1 MITQAKLD
9 QLVMDFRALRRKPSR
24 VTPFS
29 LMGADMERLF
39 ALLPFFLDT
48 RREHGLGDLFLSAL
62 MRQVRGET
70 EPPPREVR
78 ALDFRDGLLRV
89 ETRDALLWVALAG
102 APCDAATVAPHPDKR
117 CNAAFLLGAEE
128 APAPFQPL
136 PWGRLLE
143 ALRRRLPAAAERAD
157 ARWWLALTDWMTT
170 LATLTGADAMK
181 DLAETLKFYDRNRE
195 KIESLLRLRSDLAE
209 ESSGFAGRLEAKLRN
224 GGVAD
229 GLTRQG
235 NRLSLTRAVRVN
247 GRNALLGLDVWVL
260 LEETLLRVEPAAP
273 RDASGRR
280 LPAEEARALLEASG
294 LGALAG
300 DRRVNPENPEGVAYQ
315 TLKTLF
321 QSAADTLAKLAK

>member
-1 MITQAKLD
+1 MLTQAKLD
-9 QLVMDFRALRRKPSR
+9 QLVTDFRALRRKPAR

-29 LMGADMERLF
+29 LMGADTERLF

-48 RREHGLGDLFLSAL
+48 RREHGLGDLFLAAL

-78 ALDFRDGLLRV
+78 ALSWRDGLLRV
-89 ETRDALLWVALAG
+89 ETRDALLWVAPAG
-102 APCDAATVAPHPDKR
+102 APRDAEPIPHPGKR
-117 CNAAFLLGAEE
+117 CNAAFLLGADE

-157 ARWWLALTDWMTT
+157 ARWWQTLTDWMTA
-170 LATLTGADAMK
+170 LAALTGADAMK

-195 KIESLLRLRSDLAE
+195 KIESLLRLREELAE

-224 GGVAD
+224 GGLSE

-235 NRLSLTRAVRVN
+235 NRLSLTRAVRVG
-247 GRNALLGLDVWVL
+247 GRNVTLGLDVWVL
-260 LEETLLRVEPAAP
+260 LEETVLRVEAAAP
-273 RDASGRR
+273 RDPAGRR
-280 LPAEEARALLEASG
+280 LPAEDSRALIEAAG
-294 LGALAG
+294 LAALAG
-300 DRRVNPENPEGVAYQ
+300 DRRVNPDNPEGVAYQ